1 MQAALR
7 RRAPAAVAVVHR
19 RALFIQTQST
29 PNPDSLKFIP
39 QGQTVLPTASS
50 ESVHFATYRDAS
62 SKSELAVALFRI
74 EGVAGVFLTRDFISV
89 NKTPDALWH
98 VLKPLVFE
106 ALTAFFDSGRPVL
119 SDAGANAANTAIADE
134 DDDVVAMIKEL
145 LETRVRPAVQADGGD
160 IVYRGFSDGI
170 VLLQMQ
176 GSCSGCPSSA
186 VTLKKG
192 IERMLT
198 HWIPEV
204 LGVMAV
210 DDDDLKKVN
219 LKEFT
224 ALETQLQAGSA
235 PQ

>member
-1 MQAALR
+1 MR
-7 RRAPAAVAVVHR
+7 RS
-19 RALFIQTQST
+19 LFIQTQST
-29 PNPDSLKFIP
+29 PNPDSLKFVPGIP
-39 QGQTVLPTASS
+39 VLPTSTS
-50 ESVHFATYRDAS
+50 ESLHFGSYRDAS

-74 EGVAGVFLTRDFISV
+74 EGVTGVFLTRDFISV
-89 NKTPDALWH
+89 NKSSDALWH
-98 VLKPLVFE
+98 VLKPLIFE
-106 ALTAFFDSGRPVL
+106 ALTSFFDSGRPVL
-119 SDAGANAANTAIADE
+119 AADSGVVSSANTAIADD

-160 IVYRGFSDGI
+160 IIYRGFSDGI

-204 LGVMAV
+204 QGVMAV
-210 DDDDLKKVN
+210 DDDDLKKIN

-224 ALETQLQAGSA
+224 NLEQQLEKTAKQ
-235 PQ
+235 

>member
-1 MQAALR
+1 MLR
-7 RRAPAAVAVVHR
+7 RS
-19 RALFIQTQST
+19 LFIQTQST
-29 PNPDSLKFIP
+29 PNPDSLKFVPGIP
-39 QGQTVLPTASS
+39 VLPTNSS
-50 ESVHFATYRDAS
+50 ESLHFGSYRDAS
-62 SKSELAVALFRI
+62 NKSELAVALFRI

-89 NKTPDALWH
+89 NKTPEALWH

-119 SDAGANAANTAIADE
+119 SDSGLVSAANTAIADD

-160 IVYRGFSDGI
+160 IIYRGFSDGI

-204 LGVMAV
+204 QGVMAV
-210 DDDDLKKVN
+210 DDDDLKKIN
-219 LKEFT
+219 LKEFSN
-224 ALETQLQAGSA
+224 LEQQLEQQQAAGA
-235 PQ
+235 KQ

>member
-1 MQAALR
+1 
-7 RRAPAAVAVVHR
+7 VHR
-19 RALFIQTQST
+19 RSLFIQTQST

-39 QGQTVLPTASS
+39 QGQTVLPTTSS

-106 ALTAFFDSGRPVL
+106 ALTSFFDSGRPVL
-119 SDAGANAANTAIADE
+119 IDAADSASAANAANTAIADE

-224 ALETQLQAGSA
+224 ALEKQLQTTAGTS